1 MLSSPYVFQEE
12 LLIPGN
18 DCFIIIIRF
27 VTNFVNGI
35 VKISLENIILSGI
48 KVFNEIHW
56 YNMIALSSA

>member
-12 LLIPGN
+12 LVIPGN

-35 VKISLENIILSGI
+35 VKISLGNIILSGI

-56 YNMIALSSA
+56 